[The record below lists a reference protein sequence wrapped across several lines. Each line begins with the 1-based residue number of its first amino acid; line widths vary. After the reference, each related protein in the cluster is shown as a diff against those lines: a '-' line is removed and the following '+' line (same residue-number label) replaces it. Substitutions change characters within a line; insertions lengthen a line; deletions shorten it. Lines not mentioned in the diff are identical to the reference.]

1 MNQSASILQ
10 LRDRDIFEGRTE
22 RLLPAASQLQLSYL
36 CDDTGEY
43 TQLYRQTVQ
52 TNTGWLTIYHSPA
65 ELMEATVSDSG
76 VTVQQEHYA
85 YMSRILLTSST
96 DQEVTLTI
104 SGYLLRDDPITETK
118 QLHPNGEIC
127 TFQNDLAGINPAQ
140 ALDWFGEYCNM
151 REELTL
157 PARGRPEWDC
167 GDFIRLESGDAAQII
182 KSELTFNGA
191 FRETFTVR
199 RGSRYGV
206 GDAQNELGNPL

>member
-1 MNQSASILQ
+1 MAGTDKNINIVIPTQSANFRAAEAYKT
-10 LRDRDIFEGRTE
+10 LRSNIQFCGADNK
-22 RLLPAASQLQLSYL
+22 
-36 CDDTGEY
+36 
-43 TQLYRQTVQ
+43 V
-52 TNTGWLTIYHSPA
+52 
-65 ELMEATVSDSG
+65 
-76 VTVQQEHYA
+76 
-85 YMSRILLTSST
+85 ILLTSST